1 MRAIVVDDEPKI
13 RNGLCR
19 LVEGLEE
26 WTVAGSFEE
35 AAAAMDYLKGGQ
47 ADRKSVV

>member
-26 WTVAGSFEE
+26 WTVAGSFEDNGHGISE
-35 AAAAMDYLKGGQ
+35 GRAGGCNYH
-47 ADRKSVV
+47 RY

>member
-35 AAAAMDYLKGGQ
+35 AAAAISEGRAGGCNYH
-47 ADRKSVV
+47 RY